1 MAVAIA
7 AGCTG
12 LSTSFVDKLRAVE
25 AIGMQTVD
33 NATDRIKDLKNNAPN
48 FIRLLGG
55 ELVELAVDQQKAT
68 FVFTV
73 PLDYCHSGDIV
84 QGGFI
89 TAMLDAAMSH
99 AAFGTDPTITGI
111 ASLDIST
118 QYLGI
123 CRGGQALRVSG
134 WIKKATHRTA
144 FLEAHI
150 VAADDAIVATAQ
162 SVAKLSRP
170 QAS

>member
-1 MAVAIA
+1 MTDAV
-7 AGCTG
+7 
-12 LSTSFVDKLRAVE
+12 
-25 AIGMQTVD
+25 
-33 NATDRIKDLKNNAPN
+33 NRIIELNNNAPG

-55 ELVELAVDQQKAT
+55 ELIELALNEQKAT

-99 AAFGTDPTITGI
+99 AVFGTDPTVNGI

-123 CRGGQALRVSG
+123 CRGNQALRVSG
-134 WIKKATHRTA
+134 WIKKATHRTV
-144 FLEAHI
+144 FLEAQ
-150 VAADDAIVATAQ
+150 ARSEDNTIVATAH
-162 SVAKLSRP
+162 SVAKLSRRKAP
-170 QAS
+170 

>member
-1 MAVAIA
+1 MTDAV
-7 AGCTG
+7 
-12 LSTSFVDKLRAVE
+12 
-25 AIGMQTVD
+25 
-33 NATDRIKDLKNNAPN
+33 DRVTELNHNAPG

-55 ELVELAVDQQKAT
+55 ELVELALEEHTAT

-84 QGGFI
+84 QGGFV

-111 ASLDIST
+111 ASLDITT

-123 CRGGQALRVSG
+123 CRGDQALRVSG
-134 WIKKATHRTA
+134 RIKKATHRTA
-144 FLEAHI
+144 FFEAHI
-150 VAADDAIVATAQ
+150 VAADDSVVATAQ
-162 SVAKLSRP
+162 SVAKLSRK
-170 QAS
+170 QTS